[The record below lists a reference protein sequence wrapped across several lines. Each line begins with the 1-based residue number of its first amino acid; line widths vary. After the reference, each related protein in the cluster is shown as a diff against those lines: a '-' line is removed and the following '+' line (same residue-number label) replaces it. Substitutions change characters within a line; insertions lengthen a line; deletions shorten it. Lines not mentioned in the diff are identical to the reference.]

1 MAKYQQYEEYR
12 DSGIEWLGVIPKDWI
27 STQVKYGY
35 TVVLG
40 KMLQTTPKS
49 NSDLLKPY
57 LKAQNVQPSGID
69 LTNVGLMWFSFD
81 ERKRLLLKKKDI
93 LVSEGGDVGRAAIW
107 NNEIEECYIQN
118 AINRV
123 RPRYNNDSRFFYYWI
138 NYLKSTDF
146 INIICNKATIAHYT
160 ADKLQ
165 GSPLILPSALEQIQ
179 IANFLDHETA
189 QIDTLIEK
197 QQTLIQLLKEKRQA
211 VISHAVTKGLNPN
224 APMKDSGVEW
234 LGEVPEHW
242 NVQRFKFLCDQI
254 ISGPFGSSI
263 TKDMYIKSGYKVYG
277 QEQVIANDFEIG
289 DYFISAKDFENLS
302 RYKVKKGS
310 ILISCVGTFGKI
322 AVFPFDAPE
331 GIINPRLI
339 QAKLNSGNDS
349 FFIRELLKSETV
361 YKQFE
366 LLSRGGTMGVI
377 NISILNE
384 IIVATPN
391 KSEQTEIYE
400 YLVKQQN
407 NFNGLIEKAEQAI
420 QLMQERRTALIS
432 AAVTGKID
440 VRGWVA
446 PESNPILESL

>member
-1 MAKYQQYEEYR
+1 MAKYQKYAEYK
-12 DSGIEWLGVIPKDWI
+12 DSGVEWLDVIPSHWN
-27 STQVKYGY
+27 
-35 TVVLG
+35 TVSL
-40 KMLQTTPKS
+40 KMLIDVRDGTHETPSYVEKTD
-49 NSDLLKPY
+49 NSYPLVTSKD
-57 LKAQNVQPSGID
+57 VTSGQID
-69 LTNVGLMWFSFD
+69 LTDCKHISQQD
-81 ERKRLLLKKKDI
+81 YESIIKRSAVSKGDI
-93 LVSEGGDVGRAAIW
+93 LMPMIGTV
-107 NNEIEECYIQN
+107 
-118 AINRV
+118 
-123 RPRYNNDSRFFYYWI
+123 
-138 NYLKSTDF
+138 
-146 INIICNKATIAHYT
+146 
-160 ADKLQ
+160 
-165 GSPLILPSALEQIQ
+165 GSPVLVEERLEIAIKNLALFRTSESNDKITAKFLHYFLNSKECSMQFSLEGRGGVQNFVSLGTLRSLGLPLISLEEQVQ

-189 QIDTLIEK
+189 QIDTLIDK
-197 QQTLIQLLKEKRQA
+197 QQTLIQLLKEKRQV

-263 TKDMYIKSGYKVYG
+263 TKDMYVKYGYKVYG

-400 YLVKQQN
+400 YLVEQQN
-407 NFNGLIEKAEQAI
+407 SFNGLIEKAESAI

-440 VRGWVA
+440 VRGWRA
-446 PESNPILESL
+446 AD

>member
-197 QQTLIQLLKEKRQA
+197 QQTLLQLLKEKRQA
-211 VISHAVTKGLNPN
+211 VISHAVTKGLNPD

-234 LGEVPEHW
+234 LGAVPEHW
-242 NVQRFKFLCDQI
+242 EVGRLKNVLRIRNGRDYKEVEVE
-254 ISGPFGSSI
+254 SG
-263 TKDMYIKSGYKVYG
+263 GYPVYG
-277 QEQVIANDFEIG
+277 SGGIFKRSS
-289 DYFISAKDFENLS
+289 DYLFDGESVLFGRKGTVDKPLLVSGKFWTVDTMFYSEASSNAKPNYIYHQAL
-302 RYKVKKGS
+302 
-310 ILISCVGTFGKI
+310 L
-322 AVFPFDAPE
+322 FPFDQLSTNTALPSMTQE
-331 GIINPRLI
+331 NLLELGFVIPPFDEQEQICQYLSD
-339 QAKLNSGNDS
+339 KLKVFSN
-349 FFIRELLKSETV
+349 
-361 YKQFE
+361 
-366 LLSRGGTMGVI
+366 
-377 NISILNE
+377 
-384 IIVATPN
+384 
-391 KSEQTEIYE
+391 
-400 YLVKQQN
+400 LVS
-407 NFNGLIEKAEQAI
+407 KAEKAI

-440 VRGWVA
+440 VRGWRV
-446 PESNPILESL
+446 PD

>member
-197 QQTLIQLLKEKRQA
+197 QQTLLQLLKEKRQA
-211 VISHAVTKGLNPN
+211 VISHAVTKGLNPD

-234 LGEVPEHW
+234 LGAVPEHW
-242 NVQRFKFLCDQI
+242 EVGRLKNVLRIRNGRDYKEVEVE
-254 ISGPFGSSI
+254 SG
-263 TKDMYIKSGYKVYG
+263 GYPVYG
-277 QEQVIANDFEIG
+277 SGGIFKRSS
-289 DYFISAKDFENLS
+289 DYLFDGESVLFGRKGTVDKPLLVSGKFWTVDTMFYSEASSNAKPNYIYHQAL
-302 RYKVKKGS
+302 
-310 ILISCVGTFGKI
+310 L
-322 AVFPFDAPE
+322 FPFDQLSTNTALPSMTQE
-331 GIINPRLI
+331 NLLELGFVIPPFDEQEQICQYLSD
-339 QAKLNSGNDS
+339 KLKVFSN
-349 FFIRELLKSETV
+349 
-361 YKQFE
+361 
-366 LLSRGGTMGVI
+366 
-377 NISILNE
+377 
-384 IIVATPN
+384 
-391 KSEQTEIYE
+391 
-400 YLVKQQN
+400 LVS
-407 NFNGLIEKAEQAI
+407 KAEQAI

-440 VRGWVA
+440 VRGWQA
-446 PESNPILESL
+446 PE